1 DWSSDVCSSD
11 LDLGI
16 LRLGE
21 PRADRPG
28 SVLVSFRGSAPQC
41 FPHAVDSTPGRPPF
55 LLIPVA
61 SPCRDDSAPS
71 PKDHGKHRSRAVHAG
86 GSHGRRETIREADTV
101 VTGKSP
107 AGWFTLRD
115 RRGTAPHTTPRASA
129 LGWPPPAPVTS
140 AGPLLLH
147 HAHPTAPDT
156 RPRHDVK
163 EAATAWGGGRSDR
176 THGPARAMSPLRAGA
191 ATGRGRVH

>member
-1 DWSSDVCSSD
+1 MTVP
-11 LDLGI
+11 L
-16 LRLGE
+16 
-21 PRADRPG
+21 PR
-28 SVLVSFRGSAPQC
+28 
-41 FPHAVDSTPGRPPF
+41 T
-55 LLIPVA
+55 IM
-61 SPCRDDSAPS
+61 
-71 PKDHGKHRSRAVHAG
+71 KDTDRAVHAG
-86 GSHGRRETIREADTV
+86 GSHGRREAIREADSV

-107 AGWFTLRD
+107 AGWFALRD

-129 LGWPPPAPVTS
+129 LGWPPPEPVTS

-147 HAHPTAPDT
+147 RAHPAASDT

>member
-1 DWSSDVCSSD
+1 
-11 LDLGI
+11 G
-16 LRLGE
+16 
-21 PRADRPG
+21 RPG
-28 SVLVSFRGSAPQC
+28 GRHCPRGTARQ
-41 FPHAVDSTPGRPPF
+41 
-55 LLIPVA
+55 
-61 SPCRDDSAPS
+61 
-71 PKDHGKHRSRAVHAG
+71 
-86 GSHGRRETIREADTV
+86 ADTGG
-101 VTGKSP
+101 TRKSP
-107 AGWFTLRD
+107 AGGFPPRD
-115 RRGTAPHTTPRASA
+115 RRGTAPRTPPRASA
-129 LGWPPPAPVTS
+129 LGVPPPAPVTS